1 MRFIKTTPEGFE
13 LAKKFASSEILSE
26 EGRVMGDKRVG
37 QFYFRLELRGREDI
51 GLVFFTWGTDESYEL
66 RRRVQPVMDE
76 ALDRLTKGLV
86 QELDRAGIAW
96 EDIG

>member
-1 MRFIKTTPEGFE
+1 MRFIKTTPEGFA
-13 LAKKFASSEILSE
+13 LAKKFASAEIPSE

-37 QFYFRLELRGREDI
+37 QFYFRIELRGREDI